1 MKTRAWTCA
10 LALLWLAACDDS
22 GPEMADAAA
31 GDGRV
36 ALPDVGPEDAGPV
49 CERDRDCD
57 DGLYCTGVERC
68 APGDAAADASGCVAG
83 SAPCAASEICE
94 EDAEMCREDV
104 CSDGPSMD
112 GDADGDGDPRPSCG
126 GTDCDDADP
135 RRYGTAQE
143 VCDAEGVDEDC
154 DATTIHDET
163 ARDGD
168 RDGDGF
174 IDVAC
179 FNLRDSGGENR
190 GTDCDDGRATINT
203 SGVEA
208 CDGRDNDCDTR
219 IDEGVLETFYR
230 DVDGDNY
237 GDPSMTMMECTAPT
251 GWVLQGSDCDDR
263 NGAVHPGAADECNG
277 VDDDCSGTVDDPP
290 GGCMCTDGAEQD
302 CGPPMALAGVG
313 ICRRSSQRCVSGRW
327 PTECPGAV
335 YPRQMGGAPYDPCGN
350 GDEDCDGTT
359 DEDGRL
365 PYYRD
370 ADRDGYGDPTMRM
383 DFCPGDEGSS
393 YVDNDQDCDD
403 GDAAIHPMATEIC
416 DMVDNDC
423 RGGVDDVPGGCGCSL
438 GDTQACGT
446 DVGRCS
452 RGSQT
457 CTAAGTWGPCSGTG
471 PRAETCDGGDDDC
484 DARTDEDF
492 DCVQSTTASGTTAC
506 GNPGSRRC
514 SASCT
519 WTDADFY
526 ASESAAT
533 CDYCDDSGMGLGDEV
548 PFATAMSSS
557 TTNDGWDL
565 YGDAELVF
573 FPPPVGSYFALVDDS
588 SERGAVYRPSP
599 LTVGYGS
606 QHVTARV
613 RTYAQRTHSC
623 GGCISGGLSGGWS
636 LVLLEDPPS
645 SFLGGGNAVPQ
656 SNGISA
662 DWAFLN
668 VPDGCSG
675 FCATTAS
682 DRLRLRRLRTGM
694 GPLLLGSATAGVDP
708 DQDGPMGTVVD
719 QIITLTLTPDDPRT
733 TPDETAISVWRPV
746 GTGIECANAGAT
758 PCGIV
763 LTPGM
768 ELHIGVVGW
777 ATSAPDVS
785 ITRPEVSTDQYS
797 MCRP

>member
-277 VDDDCSGTVDDPP
+277 IDDDCSGTVDDPP
-290 GGCMCTDGAEQD
+290 TGCMCTDGAERD

-471 PRAETCDGGDDDC
+471 PRVETCDGGDDDC

-526 ASESAAT
+526 AAESAAT
-533 CDYCDDSGMGLGDEV
+533 CDYCDDSGMGLGDET
-548 PFATAMSSS
+548 PFATSNAVQEGVGRWRSH
-557 TTNDGWDL
+557 
-565 YGDAELVF
+565 GDARR
-573 FPPPVGSYFALVDDS
+573 VGVDWTLADGS
-588 SERGAVYRPSP
+588 NEDGAVYLPGLVEVGYSP
-599 LTVGYGS
+599 VEVTVG
-606 QHVTARV
+606 V
-613 RTYAQRTHSC
+613 RTTAHSSE
-623 GGCISGGLSGGWS
+623 GCSGLFCTGLSGQWA
-636 LVLLEDPPS
+636 LAVLEETATRFLDASSYYAPLPPTERGLAVRWEYS
-645 SFLGGGNAVPQ
+645 TRTPIGGGAWRTSP
-656 SNGISA
+656 A
-662 DWAFLN
+662 
-668 VPDGCSG
+668 
-675 FCATTAS
+675 
-682 DRLRLRRLRTGM
+682 DRLTILELD
-694 GPLLLGSATAGVDP
+694 GS
-708 DQDGPMGTVVD
+708 GTPR
-719 QIITLTLTPDDPRT
+719 QIIHATPHASGQQTGPAGTEVSHFLSVRIVPDDPRT
-733 TPDETAISVWRPV
+733 ASDESSLQVSSL
-746 GTGIECANAGAT
+746 GLGMSCANNT
-758 PCGIV
+758 SDPCGV
-763 LTPGM
+763 SFPPGKRVW
-768 ELHIGVVGW
+768 LGLL
-777 ATSAPDVS
+777 ATTNGTNDVS
-785 ITRPEVSTDQYS
+785 VDRPSLRAQS
-797 MCRP
+797 NGICAP

>member
-277 VDDDCSGTVDDPP
+277 IDDDCSGTVDDPP
-290 GGCMCTDGAEQD
+290 TGCMCTDGAERD

-471 PRAETCDGGDDDC
+471 PRVETCDGGDDDC

-526 ASESAAT
+526 AAESAAT
-533 CDYCDDSGMGLGDEV
+533 CDYCDDSGMGLGDEI
-548 PFATAMSSS
+548 PFATTMGYADIDRSWSAHGTARLKFVIPLLWTVNETHPS
-557 TTNDGWDL
+557 
-565 YGDAELVF
+565 
-573 FPPPVGSYFALVDDS
+573 GS
-588 SERGAVYRPSP
+588 GAVYAPDP
-599 LTVGYGS
+599 LVVGYGE
-606 QHVTARV
+606 TYIDATV
-613 RTYAQRTHSC
+613 RTRGNSNEPILGAWALVVMPDGASSHLGSAGTPRPDGVHGWAAQWNFSTFL
-623 GGCISGGLSGGWS
+623 GIGLRSDLDNVCLYELRPGSDRALNTCFGVGFS
-636 LVLLEDPPS
+636 SPPS
-645 SFLGGGNAVPQ
+645 WMHQ
-656 SNGISA
+656 
-662 DWAFLN
+662 
-668 VPDGCSG
+668 DGPAGSEV
-675 FCATTAS
+675 TQT
-682 DRLRLRRLRTGM
+682 LRLR
-694 GPLLLGSATAGVDP
+694 
-708 DQDGPMGTVVD
+708 
-719 QIITLTLTPDDPRT
+719 LTPDDPT
-733 TPDETAISVWRPV
+733 TPNDETAMELTAGSVV
-746 GTGIECANAGAT
+746 AT
-758 PCGIV
+758 CDNSTPSPCGMTV
-763 LTPGM
+763 APGDRL
-768 ELHIGVVGW
+768 EVGIT
-777 ATSAPDVS
+777 AASGTNGADVEAPRLRETTNDVC
-785 ITRPEVSTDQYS
+785 P
-797 MCRP
+797 

>member
-68 APGDAAADASGCVAG
+68 APGDTAADASGCVAG

-290 GGCMCTDGAEQD
+290 TGCMCTDGAERD

-471 PRAETCDGGDDDC
+471 PRVETCDGGDDDC

-533 CDYCDDSGMGLGDEV
+533 CDYCDDSGMGLGDEI
-548 PFATAMSSS
+548 PFAGSSS
-557 TTNDGWDL
+557 NSTVTTGWRP
-565 YGDAELVF
+565 YGDAGYTAVTAQWS
-573 FPPPVGSYFALVDDS
+573 VVS
-588 SERGAVYRPSP
+588 SASDRGGLYMPSRAVM
-599 LTVGYGS
+599 GYGPTY
-606 QHVTARV
+606 VRATVDTYAT
-613 RTYAQRTHSC
+613 RTYSC
-623 GGCISGGLSGGWS
+623 GGAFCSGGLDGNWS
-636 LVLLEDPPS
+636 LVVLPESATSFVGS
-645 SFLGGGNAVPQ
+645 SFTALPRTTGLAVSWHFTSTTYP
-656 SNGISA
+656 
-662 DWAFLN
+662 
-668 VPDGCSG
+668 CSG
-675 FCATTAS
+675 ICAFFAA
-682 DRLRLRRLRTGM
+682 DQLWLKALRPGAEPVVIDEDADIP
-694 GPLLLGSATAGVDP
+694 G
-708 DQDGPMGTVVD
+708 DQDGPMGTWAT
-719 QIITLTLTPDDPRT
+719 QSIWIEIIPDDPRT
-733 TPDETAISVWRPV
+733 APDETEVGVIGPP
-746 GTGIECANAGAT
+746 GTGVFCRNALGGSRACGMT
-758 PCGIV
+758 IAPGDELNLGIV
-763 LTPGM
+763 
-768 ELHIGVVGW
+768 
-777 ATSAPDVS
+777 AASTSTNDVRVL
-785 ITRPEVSTDQYS
+785 RPEMDLTRNGL
-797 MCRP
+797 CGP